1 MGLFSHKSGSLIIP
15 QFLDTN
21 ILGPSHNTRI
31 TQTSEPNGSGCWWPW
46 VWILVHLAAVS
57 WSDVGKAGV
66 SSKRWT
72 WRVRMN
78 EGRHGDQQRGK
89 RTPFISRDV
98 SYFYHAQFFLLVLRI
113 PNLPPA
119 PRPVILISPFR
130 TQKDAL
136 TLQAVRTEK
145 ESS

>member
-1 MGLFSHKSGSLIIP
+1 
-15 QFLDTN
+15 
-21 ILGPSHNTRI
+21 
-31 TQTSEPNGSGCWWPW
+31 
-46 VWILVHLAAVS
+46 
-57 WSDVGKAGV
+57 
-66 SSKRWT
+66 
-72 WRVRMN
+72 MN

-145 ESS
+145 GSS